1 MYTLNT
7 KSGYLHDEDHDS
19 SGEAFDRADAA
30 DLRARAL
37 GMRMQFCKTCFGDN
51 RNTLEMQRLEEK
63 QARLEAGDIEP
74 VDTLNATQ
82 RVQPTTLQSSVHAAD
97 DAVPAG
103 QVDLPTPP
111 PAQPTRQTGQ

>member
-7 KSGYLHDEDHDS
+7 KSGYLHDEDHES
-19 SGEAFDRADAA
+19 SGEPFARADAA

-37 GMRMQFCKTCFGDN
+37 GMKMQFCKTCFGDN

-74 VDTLNATQ
+74 VDTLSATQ
-82 RVQPTTLQSSVHAAD
+82 RVQPTTPQSSVHAAD
-97 DAVPAG
+97 GAVPAG
-103 QVDLPTPP
+103 RVDLPTPP
-111 PAQPTRQTGQ
+111 QTRPRNQTDR